1 MKDWLLIGLLC
12 PCIAYGQNSF
22 KELLTKANQGDMKDE
37 IAVGDAYN
45 YGRGTRKNGTRVQLD
60 KVVDMRHTR
69 LDRSIY

>member
-45 YGRGTRKNGTRVQLD
+45 YGRGTGINYRKAEEWYKSAAGC
-60 KVVDMRHTR
+60 
-69 LDRSIY
+69 